1 MPEFKWKGV
10 DRSGKEKSGV
20 MEADTSDI
28 VSAHLRRQ
36 GINATS
42 VKKKKGDIEIV
53 IPGVTNRV
61 SGKDLVV
68 FTRTF
73 STMIDAGLPLV
84 QCLEIL
90 SQQTENPT
98 LAKTVK
104 EVKNDVESGMTYA
117 DALRKHPK
125 QFDSLYCNMV
135 EAGETGGILDTILG
149 RLASHMEKSLAL
161 KRQVKSAMTYP
172 LVIITVA
179 VAVIILLL
187 TKVIPTFVNI
197 FTQLGGDLPLPT
209 QIIMMASEFT
219 SNYIVFILVGI
230 AAAIFGFKAQYKT
243 ERGRYITDS
252 IYLKLPVFGM
262 LLRKVAVAKF
272 TRTLSTLMSSGVP
285 ILDGLEI
292 TARTAGNAVVEEAV
306 LKTRASIS
314 EGKTIAEPLAET
326 DVFPPMV
333 VQMIS
338 VGESTGA
345 LDAMLSK
352 IADFYDEEVDIA
364 VSNLTQLLE
373 PMLMVFLGVTIGG
386 VVIAMYLPMFA
397 LIGAMQS
404 V

>member
-10 DRSGKEKSGV
+10 DRAGV
-20 MEADTSDI
+20 TKNGIMEADDADI
-28 VSAHLRRQ
+28 VKAHLRRQ
-36 GINATS
+36 GINVTS
-42 VKKKKGDIEIV
+42 VKKRAKDIEIV

-61 SGKDLVV
+61 KGKDLVI

-90 SQQTENPT
+90 SRQTENPN
-98 LAKTVK
+98 LAKTIK
-104 EVKNDVESGMTYA
+104 EVKGDVEAGMTFA
-117 DALRKHPK
+117 DALRKHEK
-125 QFDSLYCNMV
+125 HFDNLYCNMV
-135 EAGETGGILDTILG
+135 EAGETGGILDTIMQ
-149 RLASHMEKSLAL
+149 RLATHMEKSLAL

-172 LVIITVA
+172 TVVITVA
-179 VAVIILLL
+179 LAVITLLL
-187 TKVIPTFVNI
+187 VKVIPTFVGI
-197 FTQLGGDLPLPT
+197 FDQLGGDLPVPT
-209 QIIMMASEFT
+209 QVVMSVSNFTQKYII
-219 SNYIVFILVGI
+219 FILIGI
-230 AAAIFGFKAQYKT
+230 AGAIFLFKTYYKT
-243 ERGRYITDS
+243 TQGRYLIDS
-252 IYLKLPVFGM
+252 IFLKLPVFGL

-292 TARTAGNAVVEEAV
+292 TAKTSGNAVVEEAI
-306 LKTRASIS
+306 LKTRTSIS
-314 EGKTIAEPLAET
+314 EGKTIAEPLMET

-352 IADFYDEEVDIA
+352 IADFYDEEVDVA

-373 PMLMVFLGVTIGG
+373 PMLMVFLGVTVGF
-386 VVIAMYLPMFA
+386 VVIAMYMPMFA
-397 LIGAMQS
+397 MISKLQ
-404 V
+404 